1 MIIFREA
8 GIKLFARISRI
19 SKSWKLPVSLPEGA
33 IPHPNR
39 MYSRY
44 MAVWENPDNLGSAIN
59 RFKVIKGTYF
69 RLDMKDRDDY
79 ISRNIESSIN
89 LTRNL
94 DLAVEDIYNNFVFYD
109 NDSRWR
115 NKEYDFDTG
124 THLLGKLCDSDKL
137 VVCKCLGNESSKLY
151 DYDRLVYEVYKP
163 KKDEKGWYCDV
174 ILNNFLGHKYNG
186 KEYLRTNVYSD
197 IT

>member
-1 MIIFREA
+1 MIIFRET

-59 RFKVIKGTYF
+59 RFRVIKGTYF

-94 DLAVEDIYNNFVFYD
+94 DLAVEDIYII
-109 NDSRWR
+109 
-115 NKEYDFDTG
+115 T
-124 THLLGKLCDSDKL
+124 
-137 VVCKCLGNESSKLY
+137 LY
-151 DYDRLVYEVYKP
+151 STIMIQDGETKNM
-163 KKDEKGWYCDV
+163 
-174 ILNNFLGHKYNG
+174 ILIQEL
-186 KEYLRTNVYSD
+186 
-197 IT
+197 IC